1 MSIVLVGGHDR
12 MHDIYKS
19 VCNKYGISAKVY
31 TQMPARFDKAIG
43 SPDGLILLT
52 NTVSHKMVLAAV
64 KEAKRK
70 NIPVVRCH
78 SSSASSLENML
89 RTMKDSQAIN

>member
-12 MHDIYKS
+12 MHDEYK
-19 VCNKYGISAKVY
+19 GIGGKFGHRIKVF

-43 SPDGLILLT
+43 EPDVIVLFT
-52 NTVSHKMVLAAV
+52 NTVSHKMVITAV

-70 NIPVVRCH
+70 KIPLLRCH
-78 SSSASSLENML
+78 TSSCNSLEETL
-89 RTMKDSQAIN
+89 KSLKKIG